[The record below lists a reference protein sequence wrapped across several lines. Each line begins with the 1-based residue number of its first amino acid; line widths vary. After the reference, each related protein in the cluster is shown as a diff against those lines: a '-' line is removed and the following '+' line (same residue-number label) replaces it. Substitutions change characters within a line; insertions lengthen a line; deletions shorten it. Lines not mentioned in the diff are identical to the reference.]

1 MLEAGGYRGG
11 DLIANMPSRKVAV
24 TAEKVAI
31 NAVMAGC
38 RPEYMP
44 VLLAALEAMA
54 DPAFTLHGAITSTG
68 GSATLVVVNG
78 PIRQRL
84 GFNAAGNVFGPGWRA
99 NATIG
104 RAIRLITLNCL
115 GALPGL
121 LDRSTQGHPGKY
133 SYCIAELEEAN
144 PWEPL
149 HVTRGLPRES
159 SAVTVFAAEGPH
171 NVLSHYGETA
181 EAVVVALADAMA
193 GLGSFSPGESFIVLA
208 PEHVQILARDG
219 WTKPRLREAL
229 YARARR
235 TRADLK
241 RGGKLAGAVE
251 PGDETRWDPR
261 LLLTEPELMTLKILD
276 PMVAADEATDVS
288 VAKRVGGLDGKV
300 LGLLHNG
307 KVNADRLL
315 NLVREQL
322 AARYQLRDVVMVSK
336 PSASRVAD
344 PAVLDRLARECDVVV
359 TSVGD

>member
-1 MLEAGGYRGG
+1 MTLTAAEHEVTGWAEAVEAYFERGWTDGLPVVPATADAVQAFLEAAGREPG
-11 DLIANMPSRKVAV
+11 DVVLREATRRRSI

-38 RPEYMP
+38 RADYMP

-84 GFNAAGNVFGPGWRA
+84 GFNAGGNVFGPGWRA

-104 RAIRLITLNCL
+104 RAIRLIALNCL
-115 GALPGL
+115 GAQPGL

-133 SYCIAELEEAN
+133 TYCIAELEEES

-149 HVTRGLPRES
+149 HVARGLPRDS
-159 SAVTVFAAEGPH
+159 SAVTVYAAEGPH

-181 EAVVVALADAMA
+181 DAIVVAIADTMA
-193 GLGSFSPGESFIVLA
+193 CLGSFSPGESFVVLA

-219 WTKPRLREAL
+219 WTRTRLREAL
-229 YARARR
+229 YAGARR
-235 TRADLK
+235 TVADLK

-251 PGDETRWDPR
+251 PGDDARWVHRGQGPDDIHLVVAGGGAGGHSAFIPSWSRERNSLAVTREIR
-261 LLLTEPELMTLKILD
+261 
-276 PMVAADEATDVS
+276 A
-288 VAKRVGGLDGKV
+288 
-300 LGLLHNG
+300 
-307 KVNADRLL
+307 
-315 NLVREQL
+315 
-322 AARYQLRDVVMVSK
+322 
-336 PSASRVAD
+336 
-344 PAVLDRLARECDVVV
+344 
-359 TSVGD
+359 

>member
-1 MLEAGGYRGG
+1 MALTAAEHEVTGWAEAVEAYFERGWTDGLPVVPATAEAVQSFLDAAGRKPG
-11 DLIANMPSRKVAV
+11 DVVLREATRRRSI

-38 RPEYMP
+38 RAEYMP

-84 GFNAAGNVFGPGWRA
+84 GFNAGGNVFGPGWRA
-99 NATIG
+99 NATVG

-115 GALPGL
+115 GAQPGV
-121 LDRSTQGHPGKY
+121 LDKSPQGHPGTY
-133 SYCIAELEEAN
+133 SYCIAESEEEN

-149 HVTRGLPRES
+149 HVERGFARGAS
-159 SAVTVFAAEGPH
+159 TVTVFAAEGPH

-181 EAVVVALADAMA
+181 EAILVTLGDTMA
-193 GLGSFSPGESFIVLA
+193 SLGSFSPGQSFVVLA

-219 WTKPRLREAL
+219 WTKPRLKEDL

-241 RGGKLAGAVE
+241 RGGKLAGAIE
-251 PGDETRWDPR
+251 PGDETQWVHRGQG
-261 LLLTEPELMTLKILD
+261 PEDIHIL
-276 PMVAADEATDVS
+276 VA
-288 VAKRVGGLDGKV
+288 GGGA
-300 LGLLHNG
+300 GGHSAFIPSWSRYRNS
-307 KVNADRLL
+307 
-315 NLVREQL
+315 L
-322 AARYQLRDVVMVSK
+322 AVPPGV
-336 PSASRVAD
+336 
-344 PAVLDRLARECDVVV
+344 
-359 TSVGD
+359 

>member
-1 MLEAGGYRGG
+1 MTLAAEEHEVAGWAEAVEAYFERGWTDGLPVVPATPEAIRPFLAAAGLEPG
-11 DLIANMPSRKVAV
+11 DIVLTETTRRRSIS
-24 TAEKVAI
+24 AEKVAI

-84 GFNAAGNVFGPGWRA
+84 GFNAGGNVFGPGWRA
-99 NATIG
+99 NATHRTRHPAHHAQLSR
-104 RAIRLITLNCL
+104 RAARP
-115 GALPGL
+115 ARS
-121 LDRSTQGHPGKY
+121 LDAGTSGQVLATASPSSRKP
-133 SYCIAELEEAN
+133 I

-149 HVTRGLPRES
+149 HVTRGLPREA

-219 WTKPRLREAL
+219 WNKPRLREAL

-251 PGDETRWDPR
+251 PDDETRWEHRGRGPEDIHIVVAGGGAGGHSAFIPSWSRDRNSLSVTRAIRDPHPR
-261 LLLTEPELMTLKILD
+261 SQTP
-276 PMVAADEATDVS
+276 
-288 VAKRVGGLDGKV
+288 
-300 LGLLHNG
+300 
-307 KVNADRLL
+307 
-315 NLVREQL
+315 
-322 AARYQLRDVVMVSK
+322 
-336 PSASRVAD
+336 
-344 PAVLDRLARECDVVV
+344 
-359 TSVGD
+359 